1 MGHFSL
7 QVQVHVRVRTVRLGG
22 RTEQVWLAPTA
33 TSPPIKTSP
42 KASWLFSQCLHRLWQ
57 QQNPKR
63 WRRWPLQTTNDASAA
78 LQTLRRSRRLK
89 INNLL
94 RTRTNR
100 WTRSGAVTR
109 TEFTSAPCGFL
120 SPGFALS
127 LSLARTS

>member
-1 MGHFSL
+1 MG
-7 QVQVHVRVRTVRLGG
+7 
-22 RTEQVWLAPTA
+22 
-33 TSPPIKTSP
+33 
-42 KASWLFSQCLHRLWQ
+42 SQCLHRRWQ

-100 WTRSGAVTR
+100 LTRSGADEDGVHISTMWLPIPR
-109 TEFTSAPCGFL
+109 VRSF
-120 SPGFALS
+120 S
-127 LSLARTS
+127 LSGSDFIGAVFSGGKAE